1 MGGQNEEVAVF
12 KPRRET
18 SEETKPG
25 ETLVLD
31 CEKINFCC
39 LSHHSVVFCYGSSS
53 KLVPKRRVTDKVSR
67 MIGVWAEAKG
77 EKAAG
82 LNRLL

>member
-1 MGGQNEEVAVF
+1 MRGQNEEVAVF

-18 SEETKPG
+18 SEEAKPG

-39 LSHHSVVFCYGSSS
+39 LSHPFCGILLWQLLQTS
-53 KLVPKRRVTDKVSR
+53 
-67 MIGVWAEAKG
+67 AKG
-77 EKAAG
+77 KS
-82 LNRLL
+82 NR

>member
-31 CEKINFCC
+31 CENKFLLFKSPFC
-39 LSHHSVVFCYGSSS
+39 G
-53 KLVPKRRVTDKVSR
+53 
-67 MIGVWAEAKG
+67 I
-77 EKAAG
+77 
-82 LNRLL
+82 LLWQLPAN